1 MGEYWEA
8 GKKLAG
14 SDLKG
19 FSCILVFIIDAQGLY
34 SPSHL
39 QIRVAIESS
48 EVLSSCQ
55 SRRSRV
61 SDVGSCAVWI
71 SKRPRRAEI
80 QSLFTLAFVPSLI
93 RVQIRW
99 IWAGRGASVCH

>member
-8 GKKLAG
+8 GKKLAD

-48 EVLSSCQ
+48 EVLSSSQ

-61 SDVGSCAVWI
+61 SDVGSCRCVDFQAAA
-71 SKRPRRAEI
+71 SRRDPK
-80 QSLFTLAFVPSLI
+80 SLHTRLRSFS
-93 RVQIRW
+93 
-99 IWAGRGASVCH
+99 H